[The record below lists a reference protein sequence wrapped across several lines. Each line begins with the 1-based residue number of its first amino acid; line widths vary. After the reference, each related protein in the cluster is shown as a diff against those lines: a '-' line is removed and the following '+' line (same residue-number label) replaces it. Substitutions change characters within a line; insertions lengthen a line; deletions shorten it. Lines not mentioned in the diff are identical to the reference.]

1 MSKVERDVRKCAEL
15 MKRMEELESEVSK
28 YPLAIRAQARYG
40 IRLDPCPVCGKMPEM
55 VDLFSSICV
64 MCRDCRISF
73 KASMFLTTPK
83 KVAIEEW
90 NLMVAQIKEGDSIS

>member
-1 MSKVERDVRKCAEL
+1 MSDPYKDIEGCAEL
-15 MKRMEELESEVSK
+15 MKEMEELESKISE

-40 IRLDPCPVCGKMPEM
+40 IRLEPCPVCGKMPEM

-90 NLMVAQIKEGDSIS
+90 NRMVAQMGEYKE

>member
-1 MSKVERDVRKCAEL
+1 MSSSCEDIEGCAEL
-15 MKRMEELESEVSK
+15 MKRMEELESEISK